1 MYQVSLLSSD
11 VGKSSDL
18 LGGKG
23 DTANKNQANGN
34 AFSDAMEQHYP
45 NKNTTEADAKKSA
58 GGNFESKAAEQ
69 SPLIEK
75 NGTAI
80 KRIRHALKDAHTLP
94 VPLPVEDES
103 SIADSTRE
111 IKSTTLPVSFVID
124 NEAMSAKLK
133 AEKAINDDAH
143 TLPVPLPIDDESLVT
158 HPLAEN
164 AYIITTP
171 ITAEEKTLISA
182 EEPSLDPAINK
193 KANEHTLPVPVAPTH
208 DKNNSIIANEARLN
222 AGNSAVSSDKVA
234 LASASQQDLKSGLN
248 SGQVVGQNLAAGTE
262 KNVENDETVDLL
274 KMLSGAQKL
283 LTKSAQANSVENSI
297 NSNANN
303 NVSNNTNNHVNSGI
317 EKSIDNTEIKP
328 NTQQNVSDTTTKTS
342 AELLQ
347 NKRIEA
353 GASAIDTKIPAS
365 NKLNEQAI
373 NANSTAT
380 TDKLTTPSV
389 TDEMTNLID
398 STKNAKY
405 QLVDNKDIT
414 NEKSVAS
421 NLSDND
427 ISANKNNVSK
437 ALELAQS
444 QENAMHESSEH
455 KKALAAEQAT
465 EKLTNIKGDAV
476 AVEHTKKSTETQ
488 AFGNKVSVAE
498 TNESKLPVAELKKE
512 ANAGDMAQR
521 PQVNQSTATVIPTS
535 PTDKNADGS
544 HKNTV
549 IDEATKLANTSDEEQ
564 ITLKSTDDKK
574 ANQTEKAISAFNP
587 VINHSVNAQA
597 ARTLTSAAELNAHQE
612 QSFENTLNQLNTN
625 TVQTQKSITAINT
638 ETIAIYRKDFA
649 NAVKDKVMVMINQK
663 IQQVE
668 IQLDPPE
675 MGNIHVKVNLQNE
688 QAAVQFVVQNQQAKD
703 ALEQNMNKLREML
716 AQSGVD
722 VGDANIEQRQASE
735 QNEQGFN
742 QTTNNGTSVESA
754 EDNFGEN
761 DSAVLDVVK
770 ASSTGVDYYA

>member
-23 DTANKNQANGN
+23 DAANKNQANGN

-45 NKNTTEADAKKSA
+45 NKSTTEADAKKST

-69 SPLIEK
+69 SPLIET

-80 KRIRHALKDAHTLP
+80 KRIRHDLKDAHTLP

-103 SIADSTRE
+103 SIADSTSV
-111 IKSTTLPVSFVID
+111 IKSATLPVSFVID

-164 AYIITTP
+164 AYIITAP

-222 AGNSAVSSDKVA
+222 AGSSAVSSDKVA

-248 SGQVVGQNLAAGTE
+248 GGKVVGQNLAAGTE

-283 LTKSAQANSVENSI
+283 LTKSAQANSVESSI
-297 NSNANN
+297 NNS
-303 NVSNNTNNHVNSGI
+303 VNSGI

-328 NTQQNVSDTTTKTS
+328 NTQQNVSGTTTKIS

-347 NKRIEA
+347 NKRIET
-353 GASAIDTKIPAS
+353 GTSAIDTKMPAS

-389 TDEMTNLID
+389 TDEMTNLIE
-398 STKNAKY
+398 STKNDKNK
-405 QLVDNKDIT
+405 LVDNKDIT

-427 ISANKNNVSK
+427 ISANKNNVAK
-437 ALELAQS
+437 TLELAQS
-444 QENAMHESSEH
+444 QENAIHESTEH
-455 KKALAAEQAT
+455 KKALAAEQST

-488 AFGNKVSVAE
+488 TFVNKVSAAE
-498 TNESKLPVAELKKE
+498 TNESKLQVAELKKE
-512 ANAGDMAQR
+512 ANAGDTAQR

-549 IDEATKLANTSDEEQ
+549 MDEATKLANTSDEEQ
-564 ITLKSTDDKK
+564 TTLKSTDDKK

-735 QNEQGFN
+735 QNEQGFS
-742 QTTNNGTSVESA
+742 QTGNNGTNVESA

>member
-23 DTANKNQANGN
+23 DIANKNQANGN

-45 NKNTTEADAKKSA
+45 NKNTTEADAKKST

-80 KRIRHALKDAHTLP
+80 KRIRHDPKDAHTLP

-111 IKSTTLPVSFVID
+111 MKSTTLPVSFVID

-222 AGNSAVSSDKVA
+222 AGSSAMSSDKVA

-248 SGQVVGQNLAAGTE
+248 GGQVVGQNLAAGTE

-283 LTKSAQANSVENSI
+283 LTKSAQANSVESSI

-303 NVSNNTNNHVNSGI
+303 NVSNNVSNNVNSGI

-328 NTQQNVSDTTTKTS
+328 NIQQNVSDTTTKTS

-353 GASAIDTKIPAS
+353 GASANDTKILAS

-373 NANSTAT
+373 NANS
-380 TDKLTTPSV
+380 TPSV

-398 STKNAKY
+398 STKNAKNK
-405 QLVDNKDIT
+405 LVDNKDII

-427 ISANKNNVSK
+427 ISANKNNVTK

-444 QENAMHESSEH
+444 QENAMHESTEH

-512 ANAGDMAQR
+512 ANAGDMVQR

-564 ITLKSTDDKK
+564 TTLKSTDDKK

-716 AQSGVD
+716 SQSGVD

-742 QTTNNGTSVESA
+742 QTTNNGTSAESA

>member
-23 DTANKNQANGN
+23 DAANKNQANGN

-45 NKNTTEADAKKSA
+45 NKSTTEADAKKST

-69 SPLIEK
+69 SPLIET

-80 KRIRHALKDAHTLP
+80 KRIRHDLKDAHTLP

-103 SIADSTRE
+103 SIADSTSV
-111 IKSTTLPVSFVID
+111 IKSATLPVSFVID

-164 AYIITTP
+164 AYIITAP

-222 AGNSAVSSDKVA
+222 AGSSAVSSDKVA

-248 SGQVVGQNLAAGTE
+248 GGKVVGQNLAAGTE

-283 LTKSAQANSVENSI
+283 LTKSAQANSVESSI
-297 NSNANN
+297 NNS
-303 NVSNNTNNHVNSGI
+303 VNSGI

-328 NTQQNVSDTTTKTS
+328 NTQQNVSGTTTKIS

-347 NKRIEA
+347 NKRIET
-353 GASAIDTKIPAS
+353 GTSAIDTKMPAS

-389 TDEMTNLID
+389 TDEMTNLIE
-398 STKNAKY
+398 STKNDKNK
-405 QLVDNKDIT
+405 LVDNKDIT

-427 ISANKNNVSK
+427 ISANKNNVTK

-444 QENAMHESSEH
+444 QENAIHESTEH
-455 KKALAAEQAT
+455 KKALAAEQST

-488 AFGNKVSVAE
+488 TFVNKVSAAE
-498 TNESKLPVAELKKE
+498 TNESKLQVAELKKE
-512 ANAGDMAQR
+512 ANAGDTAQR

-549 IDEATKLANTSDEEQ
+549 MDEATKLANTSDEEQ
-564 ITLKSTDDKK
+564 TTLKSTDDKK

-735 QNEQGFN
+735 QNEQGFS
-742 QTTNNGTSVESA
+742 QTGNNGTNVESA

>member
-23 DTANKNQANGN
+23 DAANKNQANGN

-45 NKNTTEADAKKSA
+45 NKSTTEADAKKST

-80 KRIRHALKDAHTLP
+80 KRIRHELKDAHTLP

-103 SIADSTRE
+103 SIAGSTSV
-111 IKSTTLPVSFVID
+111 IKSATLPVSFVID

-164 AYIITTP
+164 AYIITAP

-222 AGNSAVSSDKVA
+222 AGSSAVSSDKVA

-248 SGQVVGQNLAAGTE
+248 GGQVVGQNLAAGTE

-283 LTKSAQANSVENSI
+283 LTKSAQANSVESSI
-297 NSNANN
+297 NNS
-303 NVSNNTNNHVNSGI
+303 VNSGI

-328 NTQQNVSDTTTKTS
+328 NTQQNVSGTTTKIS

-347 NKRIEA
+347 NKRIET
-353 GASAIDTKIPAS
+353 GTSAIDTKMPAS

-389 TDEMTNLID
+389 IDEMTNLIE
-398 STKNAKY
+398 STKNDKNK
-405 QLVDNKDIT
+405 LVDNKDIT

-427 ISANKNNVSK
+427 ISANKNNVTK
-437 ALELAQS
+437 TLELAQS
-444 QENAMHESSEH
+444 QENAIHESTEH
-455 KKALAAEQAT
+455 KKALAAEQST

-488 AFGNKVSVAE
+488 TFVNKVSAAE
-498 TNESKLPVAELKKE
+498 TNESKLQVAELKKE
-512 ANAGDMAQR
+512 ANAGDTAQR

-549 IDEATKLANTSDEEQ
+549 MDEATKLANTSDEEQ
-564 ITLKSTDDKK
+564 TTLKSTDDKK

-735 QNEQGFN
+735 QSEQGFS
-742 QTTNNGTSVESA
+742 QTGNNGTNVESA

>member
-23 DTANKNQANGN
+23 DAANKNQANGN

-45 NKNTTEADAKKSA
+45 NKNTTEADAKKST

-80 KRIRHALKDAHTLP
+80 KRIRHDPKDAHTLP

-133 AEKAINDDAH
+133 AEKSINDDAH

-164 AYIITTP
+164 AYIITAP

-222 AGNSAVSSDKVA
+222 AGSSAVSSDKVA

-248 SGQVVGQNLAAGTE
+248 GGKVVGQNLAAGTE

-283 LTKSAQANSVENSI
+283 LTKSAQANSVESSI
-297 NSNANN
+297 NNS
-303 NVSNNTNNHVNSGI
+303 VNSGI

-328 NTQQNVSDTTTKTS
+328 NTQQNVSGTTTKIS

-347 NKRIEA
+347 NKRIET
-353 GASAIDTKIPAS
+353 GTSAIDTKMPAS

-389 TDEMTNLID
+389 TDEMTNLIE
-398 STKNAKY
+398 STKNDKNK
-405 QLVDNKDIT
+405 LVDNKDIT

-427 ISANKNNVSK
+427 ISANKNNATK

-444 QENAMHESSEH
+444 QENAIHESTEH

-564 ITLKSTDDKK
+564 TTLKSTDDKK

-735 QNEQGFN
+735 QNEQGFS
-742 QTTNNGTSVESA
+742 QTGNNGTNVESA

>member
-23 DTANKNQANGN
+23 DIANKNQANGN

-45 NKNTTEADAKKSA
+45 NKNTTEADAKKST

-80 KRIRHALKDAHTLP
+80 KRIRHDPKDAHTLP

-111 IKSTTLPVSFVID
+111 MKSTTLPVSFVID

-133 AEKAINDDAH
+133 AEKSINDDAH

-222 AGNSAVSSDKVA
+222 AGSSAMSSDKVA

-248 SGQVVGQNLAAGTE
+248 GGQVVGQNLAAGTE

-283 LTKSAQANSVENSI
+283 LTKSAQANSVESSI

-303 NVSNNTNNHVNSGI
+303 NVSNNVSNNVNSGI

-328 NTQQNVSDTTTKTS
+328 NIQQNVSDTTTKTS

-353 GASAIDTKIPAS
+353 GASANDTKILAS

-373 NANSTAT
+373 NANS
-380 TDKLTTPSV
+380 TPSV

-398 STKNAKY
+398 STKNAKNK
-405 QLVDNKDIT
+405 LVDNKDIT

-427 ISANKNNVSK
+427 ISANKNNVTK

-444 QENAMHESSEH
+444 QENAMHESTEH

-512 ANAGDMAQR
+512 ANAGDMVQR

-564 ITLKSTDDKK
+564 TTLKSTDDKK

-587 VINHSVNAQA
+587 VINHSINAQA

-716 AQSGVD
+716 SQSGVD

>member
-23 DTANKNQANGN
+23 DAANKNQANGN

-45 NKNTTEADAKKSA
+45 NKSTTEADAKKST

-80 KRIRHALKDAHTLP
+80 KRIRHDPKDAHTLP

-133 AEKAINDDAH
+133 AEKSINDDAH

-164 AYIITTP
+164 AYIITAP

-222 AGNSAVSSDKVA
+222 AGSSAVSSDKVA

-248 SGQVVGQNLAAGTE
+248 GGKVVGQNLAAGTE

-283 LTKSAQANSVENSI
+283 LTKSAQANSVESSI
-297 NSNANN
+297 NNS
-303 NVSNNTNNHVNSGI
+303 VNSGI

-328 NTQQNVSDTTTKTS
+328 NTQQNVSGTTTKIS

-347 NKRIEA
+347 NKRIET
-353 GASAIDTKIPAS
+353 GTSAIDTKMPAS

-389 TDEMTNLID
+389 TDEMTNLIE
-398 STKNAKY
+398 STKNDKNK
-405 QLVDNKDIT
+405 LVDNKDIT

-427 ISANKNNVSK
+427 ISANKNNATK

-444 QENAMHESSEH
+444 QENAIHESTEH
-455 KKALAAEQAT
+455 KKALAAEQST

-488 AFGNKVSVAE
+488 TFVNKVSAAE
-498 TNESKLPVAELKKE
+498 TNESKLQVAELKKE
-512 ANAGDMAQR
+512 ANAGDTAQR

-549 IDEATKLANTSDEEQ
+549 MDEATKLANTSDEEQ
-564 ITLKSTDDKK
+564 TTLKSTDDKK

-735 QNEQGFN
+735 QNEQGFS
-742 QTTNNGTSVESA
+742 QTGNNGTNVESA

>member
-1 MYQVSLLSSD
+1 MSLLSSD

-23 DTANKNQANGN
+23 DAANKNQANGN

-45 NKNTTEADAKKSA
+45 NKNTTEADAKKST

-80 KRIRHALKDAHTLP
+80 KRIRHDPKDAHTLP

-103 SIADSTRE
+103 SIADSTSV
-111 IKSTTLPVSFVID
+111 IKSATLPVSFVID

-164 AYIITTP
+164 AYIITAP

-222 AGNSAVSSDKVA
+222 AGSSAVSSDKVA

-248 SGQVVGQNLAAGTE
+248 GGKVVGQNLAAGTE

-283 LTKSAQANSVENSI
+283 LTKSAQANSVESSI

-303 NVSNNTNNHVNSGI
+303 NVSNNVNSGI

-328 NTQQNVSDTTTKTS
+328 NTQKNVSDTTTKTT

-373 NANSTAT
+373 NANST
-380 TDKLTTPSV
+380 PSV

-398 STKNAKY
+398 STKNAKNK
-405 QLVDNKDIT
+405 LVDNKDIT

-427 ISANKNNVSK
+427 ISANKNNATK

-444 QENAMHESSEH
+444 QENAIHESTEH

-465 EKLTNIKGDAV
+465 EKLTNIKGDAA

-488 AFGNKVSVAE
+488 TLGNKVSVAE
-498 TNESKLPVAELKKE
+498 TNESKLPVVELKKE

-564 ITLKSTDDKK
+564 TTLKSTDDKK

-716 AQSGVD
+716 SQSGVD

-742 QTTNNGTSVESA
+742 QTTNNGTSAESA

>member
-23 DTANKNQANGN
+23 DSANKNQANGN
-34 AFSDAMEQHYP
+34 TFSDAMEQHYP
-45 NKNTTEADAKKSA
+45 NKNTTEADAKKST
-58 GGNFESKAAEQ
+58 GGNLEPTAAEQ
-69 SPLIEK
+69 PPLIEK

-80 KRIRHALKDAHTLP
+80 KRIRHDLKDAHTLP

-103 SIADSTRE
+103 SIVGSTSVV
-111 IKSTTLPVSFVID
+111 KSTTLPVSFVID

-158 HPLAEN
+158 HSLAEN
-164 AYIITTP
+164 AYITP
-171 ITAEEKTLISA
+171 VTAEEKTLISA
-182 EEPSLDPAINK
+182 EESTVDPVINK

-208 DKNNSIIANEARLN
+208 DKNNSLIANEARLN
-222 AGNSAVSSDKVA
+222 GASSAVSSDKVA
-234 LASASQQDLKSGLN
+234 LASSSQQEVKASLN
-248 SGQVVGQNLAAGTE
+248 GGQAVAQSAGQNVSVGTE
-262 KNVENDETVDLL
+262 KSAEHDETVDLL

-283 LTKSAQANSVENSI
+283 LTKSAQATSVENS
-297 NSNANN
+297 
-303 NVSNNTNNHVNSGI
+303 VNSGI

-328 NTQQNVSDTTTKTS
+328 NTQQNVSGTTTKTS
-342 AELLQ
+342 AESLQ
-347 NKRIEA
+347 DKRIEA
-353 GASAIDTKIPAS
+353 GKNTTFTSAIDTKMAA
-365 NKLNEQAI
+365 NHKLNDQAS
-373 NANSTAT
+373 NANSTAST
-380 TDKLTTPSV
+380 EKMTTPSEI
-389 TDEMTNLID
+389 DEMANLID
-398 STKNAKY
+398 PTKNVKNK
-405 QLVDNKDIT
+405 LVANNDIT
-414 NEKSVAS
+414 NEKSVVK
-421 NLSDND
+421 NLSNND
-427 ISANKNNVSK
+427 INANNDNATK

-444 QENAMHESSEH
+444 QENAMHEFSEH
-455 KKALAAEQAT
+455 KKALAADQST
-465 EKLTNIKGDAV
+465 EKLTNIKGDTTAD
-476 AVEHTKKSTETQ
+476 EDTKKSPETQ
-488 AFGNKVSVAE
+488 TVVNKVSAAE
-498 TNESKLPVAELKKE
+498 ANESKLQVAELKKE
-512 ANAGDMAQR
+512 ANAGDSAQR

-535 PTDKNADGS
+535 SIDKNADGS
-544 HKNTV
+544 PKNTV
-549 IDEATKLANTSDEEQ
+549 IDEVTKLANTSDEAQ
-564 ITLKSTDDKK
+564 ATLKSTDDKK

-587 VINHSVNAQA
+587 VINHSINAQA
-597 ARTLTSAAELNAHQE
+597 AKSITSAAELNAHQE

-703 ALEQNMNKLREML
+703 ALEQNMNKLRDML
-716 AQSGVD
+716 AQNGVD
-722 VGDANIEQRQASE
+722 VGDANIEQRQGSE
-735 QNEQGFN
+735 QNEQGFK
-742 QTTNNGTSVESA
+742 QTANNDTNGESA
-754 EDNFGEN
+754 EDNFSGN
-761 DSAVLDVVK
+761 DTTVLDVVK

>member
-23 DTANKNQANGN
+23 DAANKNQANGN

-45 NKNTTEADAKKSA
+45 NKNTTEADAKKST

-80 KRIRHALKDAHTLP
+80 KRIRHDPKDAHTLP

-103 SIADSTRE
+103 SIADSTSV
-111 IKSTTLPVSFVID
+111 IKSATLPVSFVID

-133 AEKAINDDAH
+133 AEKSINDDAH

-164 AYIITTP
+164 AYIITAP

-222 AGNSAVSSDKVA
+222 AGSSAVSSDKVA

-248 SGQVVGQNLAAGTE
+248 GGQVVGQNLAAGTE

-283 LTKSAQANSVENSI
+283 LTKSAQANSVESSI

-303 NVSNNTNNHVNSGI
+303 NVSNNVSNNVNSGI

-328 NTQQNVSDTTTKTS
+328 NIQQNVSDTTTKTS

-353 GASAIDTKIPAS
+353 GASANDTKILAS

-373 NANSTAT
+373 NANS
-380 TDKLTTPSV
+380 TPSV

-398 STKNAKY
+398 STKNAKNK
-405 QLVDNKDIT
+405 LVDNKDIT

-427 ISANKNNVSK
+427 ISANKNNVTK
-437 ALELAQS
+437 TLELAQS
-444 QENAMHESSEH
+444 QENAIHESTEH
-455 KKALAAEQAT
+455 KKALAAEQST

-488 AFGNKVSVAE
+488 TFVNKVSAAE
-498 TNESKLPVAELKKE
+498 TNESKLQVAELKKE
-512 ANAGDMAQR
+512 ANAGDTAQR

-549 IDEATKLANTSDEEQ
+549 MDEATKLANTSDEEQ
-564 ITLKSTDDKK
+564 TTLKSTDDKK

-716 AQSGVD
+716 SQSGVD

-742 QTTNNGTSVESA
+742 QTTNNGTSAESA

>member
-23 DTANKNQANGN
+23 NTANKNQANGN

-45 NKNTTEADAKKSA
+45 NKSTTEADAKKST

-69 SPLIEK
+69 SPLIET

-80 KRIRHALKDAHTLP
+80 KRIRHDLKDAHTLP

-103 SIADSTRE
+103 SIADSTSV
-111 IKSTTLPVSFVID
+111 IKSATLPVSFVID

-164 AYIITTP
+164 AYIITAP

-222 AGNSAVSSDKVA
+222 AGSSAVSSDKVA

-248 SGQVVGQNLAAGTE
+248 GGQVVGQNLAAGTE

-283 LTKSAQANSVENSI
+283 LTKSAQANSVESSI
-297 NSNANN
+297 NNS
-303 NVSNNTNNHVNSGI
+303 VNSGI

-328 NTQQNVSDTTTKTS
+328 NTQQNVSGTTTKIS

-347 NKRIEA
+347 NKRIET
-353 GASAIDTKIPAS
+353 GTSAIDTKMPAS

-389 TDEMTNLID
+389 TDEMTNLIE
-398 STKNAKY
+398 STKNDKNK
-405 QLVDNKDIT
+405 LVDNKDIT

-427 ISANKNNVSK
+427 ISANKNNVAK
-437 ALELAQS
+437 TLELAQS
-444 QENAMHESSEH
+444 QENAIHESTEH
-455 KKALAAEQAT
+455 KKALAAEQST

-488 AFGNKVSVAE
+488 TFVNKVSAAE
-498 TNESKLPVAELKKE
+498 TNESKLQVAELKKE
-512 ANAGDMAQR
+512 ANAGDTAQR

-549 IDEATKLANTSDEEQ
+549 MDEATKLANTSDEEQ
-564 ITLKSTDDKK
+564 TTLKSTDDKK

-722 VGDANIEQRQASE
+722 VGDANIEQGQASE

>member
-23 DTANKNQANGN
+23 DAANKNQANGN

-45 NKNTTEADAKKSA
+45 NKSTTEADAKKST

-69 SPLIEK
+69 SPLIET

-80 KRIRHALKDAHTLP
+80 KRIRHDLKDAHTLP

-103 SIADSTRE
+103 SIADSTSV
-111 IKSTTLPVSFVID
+111 IKSATLPVSFVID

-164 AYIITTP
+164 AYIITAP

-222 AGNSAVSSDKVA
+222 AGSSAVSSDKVA

-248 SGQVVGQNLAAGTE
+248 GGQVVGQNLAAGTE

-283 LTKSAQANSVENSI
+283 LTKSAQANSVESSI
-297 NSNANN
+297 NNS
-303 NVSNNTNNHVNSGI
+303 VNSGI

-328 NTQQNVSDTTTKTS
+328 NTQQNVSGTTTKIS

-347 NKRIEA
+347 NKRIET
-353 GASAIDTKIPAS
+353 GTSAIDTKMPAS

-389 TDEMTNLID
+389 TDEMTNLIE
-398 STKNAKY
+398 STKNDKNK
-405 QLVDNKDIT
+405 LVDNKDIT

-427 ISANKNNVSK
+427 ISANKNNVAK
-437 ALELAQS
+437 TLELAQS
-444 QENAMHESSEH
+444 QENAIHESTEH
-455 KKALAAEQAT
+455 KKALAAEQST

-488 AFGNKVSVAE
+488 TFVNKVSAAE
-498 TNESKLPVAELKKE
+498 TNESKLQVAELKKE
-512 ANAGDMAQR
+512 ANAGDTAQR

-549 IDEATKLANTSDEEQ
+549 MDEATKLANTSDEEQ
-564 ITLKSTDDKK
+564 TTLKSTDDKK

-716 AQSGVD
+716 SQSGVD

-742 QTTNNGTSVESA
+742 QTTNNGTSAESA

>member
-23 DTANKNQANGN
+23 DAANKNQANGN

-45 NKNTTEADAKKSA
+45 NKSTTEADAKKST

-69 SPLIEK
+69 SPLIET

-80 KRIRHALKDAHTLP
+80 KRIRHDLKDAHTLP

-103 SIADSTRE
+103 SIADSTSV
-111 IKSTTLPVSFVID
+111 IKSATLPVSFVID

-164 AYIITTP
+164 AYIITAP

-222 AGNSAVSSDKVA
+222 AGSSAVSSDKVA

-248 SGQVVGQNLAAGTE
+248 GGQVVGQNLAAGTE

-283 LTKSAQANSVENSI
+283 LTKSAQANSVESSI
-297 NSNANN
+297 NNS
-303 NVSNNTNNHVNSGI
+303 VNSGI

-328 NTQQNVSDTTTKTS
+328 NTQQNVSGTTTKIS

-347 NKRIEA
+347 NKRIET
-353 GASAIDTKIPAS
+353 GTSAIDTKMPAS

-389 TDEMTNLID
+389 TDEMTNLIE
-398 STKNAKY
+398 STKNDKNK
-405 QLVDNKDIT
+405 LVDNKDIT

-427 ISANKNNVSK
+427 ISANKNNVAK
-437 ALELAQS
+437 TLELAQS
-444 QENAMHESSEH
+444 QENAIHESTEH
-455 KKALAAEQAT
+455 KKALAAEQST

-488 AFGNKVSVAE
+488 TFVNKVSAAE
-498 TNESKLPVAELKKE
+498 TNESKLQVAELKKE
-512 ANAGDMAQR
+512 ANAGDTAQR

-549 IDEATKLANTSDEEQ
+549 MDEATKLANTSDEEQ
-564 ITLKSTDDKK
+564 TTLKSTDDKK

-735 QNEQGFN
+735 QNEQGFS
-742 QTTNNGTSVESA
+742 QTGNNGTNVESA

>member
-23 DTANKNQANGN
+23 DAANKNQANGN

-45 NKNTTEADAKKSA
+45 NKSTTEADAKKST

-69 SPLIEK
+69 SPLIET

-80 KRIRHALKDAHTLP
+80 KRIRHDLKDAHTLP

-103 SIADSTRE
+103 SIADSTSV
-111 IKSTTLPVSFVID
+111 IKSATLPVSFVID

-164 AYIITTP
+164 AYIITAP

-222 AGNSAVSSDKVA
+222 AGSSAVSSDKVA

-248 SGQVVGQNLAAGTE
+248 GGKVVGQNLAAGTE

-283 LTKSAQANSVENSI
+283 LTKSAQANSVESSI
-297 NSNANN
+297 NNS
-303 NVSNNTNNHVNSGI
+303 VNSGI

-328 NTQQNVSDTTTKTS
+328 NTQQNVSGTTTKIS

-347 NKRIEA
+347 NKRIET
-353 GASAIDTKIPAS
+353 GTSAIDTKMPAS

-389 TDEMTNLID
+389 TDEMTNLIE
-398 STKNAKY
+398 STKNDKNK
-405 QLVDNKDIT
+405 LVDNKDIT

-427 ISANKNNVSK
+427 ISANKNNVAK
-437 ALELAQS
+437 TLELAQS
-444 QENAMHESSEH
+444 QENAIHESTEH
-455 KKALAAEQAT
+455 KKALAAEQST

-488 AFGNKVSVAE
+488 TFVNKVSAAE
-498 TNESKLPVAELKKE
+498 TNESKLQVAELKKE
-512 ANAGDMAQR
+512 ANAGDTAQR

-549 IDEATKLANTSDEEQ
+549 MDEATKLANTSDEEQ
-564 ITLKSTDDKK
+564 TTLKSTDDKK

-742 QTTNNGTSVESA
+742 QTTNNGTSAESA

>member
-1 MYQVSLLSSD
+1 MSLLSSD

-23 DTANKNQANGN
+23 NTANKNQANGN

-45 NKNTTEADAKKSA
+45 NKNTTEADAKKST

-80 KRIRHALKDAHTLP
+80 KRIRHDPKDAHTLP

-133 AEKAINDDAH
+133 AEKSINDDAH

-164 AYIITTP
+164 AYIITAP

-222 AGNSAVSSDKVA
+222 AGSSAVSSDKVA

-248 SGQVVGQNLAAGTE
+248 GGQVVGQNLAAGTE

-283 LTKSAQANSVENSI
+283 LTKSAQANSVESSI

-303 NVSNNTNNHVNSGI
+303 NVSNNVNSGI

-328 NTQQNVSDTTTKTS
+328 NTQKNVSDTTTKTT

-373 NANSTAT
+373 NANST
-380 TDKLTTPSV
+380 PSV

-398 STKNAKY
+398 STKNAKNK
-405 QLVDNKDIT
+405 LVDNKDIT

-427 ISANKNNVSK
+427 ISANKNNATK

-444 QENAMHESSEH
+444 QENAIHESTEH

-465 EKLTNIKGDAV
+465 EKLTNIKGDAA

-488 AFGNKVSVAE
+488 TLGNKVSVAE
-498 TNESKLPVAELKKE
+498 TNESKLPVVELKKE

-564 ITLKSTDDKK
+564 TTLKSTDDKK

-716 AQSGVD
+716 SQSGVD

-742 QTTNNGTSVESA
+742 QTTNNGTSAESA

>member
-23 DTANKNQANGN
+23 DAANKNQANGN

-45 NKNTTEADAKKSA
+45 NKSTTEADAKKST

-69 SPLIEK
+69 SPLIET

-80 KRIRHALKDAHTLP
+80 KRIRHDLKDAHTLP

-103 SIADSTRE
+103 SIADSTSV
-111 IKSTTLPVSFVID
+111 IKSATLPVSFVID

-133 AEKAINDDAH
+133 AEKSINDDAH

-164 AYIITTP
+164 AYIITAP

-222 AGNSAVSSDKVA
+222 AGSSAVSSDKVA

-248 SGQVVGQNLAAGTE
+248 GGKVVGQNLAAGTE

-283 LTKSAQANSVENSI
+283 LTKSAQANSVESSI
-297 NSNANN
+297 NNS
-303 NVSNNTNNHVNSGI
+303 VNSGI

-328 NTQQNVSDTTTKTS
+328 NTQQNVSGTTTKIS

-347 NKRIEA
+347 NKRIET
-353 GASAIDTKIPAS
+353 GTSAIDTKMPAS

-389 TDEMTNLID
+389 TDEMTNLIE
-398 STKNAKY
+398 STKNDKNK
-405 QLVDNKDIT
+405 LVDNKDIT

-427 ISANKNNVSK
+427 ISANKNNVAK

-444 QENAMHESSEH
+444 QENAIHESTEH
-455 KKALAAEQAT
+455 KKALAAEQST

-488 AFGNKVSVAE
+488 TFVNKVSAAE
-498 TNESKLPVAELKKE
+498 TNESKLQVAELKKE
-512 ANAGDMAQR
+512 ANAGDTAQR

-564 ITLKSTDDKK
+564 TTLKSTDDKK

-735 QNEQGFN
+735 QNEQGFS
-742 QTTNNGTSVESA
+742 QTGNNGTNVESA

>member
-23 DTANKNQANGN
+23 NTANKNQANGN

-45 NKNTTEADAKKSA
+45 NKSTTEADAKKST

-69 SPLIEK
+69 SPLIET

-80 KRIRHALKDAHTLP
+80 KRIRHDLKDAHTLP

-103 SIADSTRE
+103 SIADSTSV
-111 IKSTTLPVSFVID
+111 IKSATLPVSFVID

-164 AYIITTP
+164 AYIITAP

-222 AGNSAVSSDKVA
+222 AGSSAVSSDKVA

-248 SGQVVGQNLAAGTE
+248 GGKVVGQNLAAGTE

-283 LTKSAQANSVENSI
+283 LTKSAQANSVESSI
-297 NSNANN
+297 NNS
-303 NVSNNTNNHVNSGI
+303 VNSGI

-328 NTQQNVSDTTTKTS
+328 NTQQNVSGTTTKIS

-347 NKRIEA
+347 NKRIET
-353 GASAIDTKIPAS
+353 GTSAIDTKMPAS

-389 TDEMTNLID
+389 TDEMTNLIE
-398 STKNAKY
+398 STKNDKNK
-405 QLVDNKDIT
+405 LVDNKDIT

-427 ISANKNNVSK
+427 ISANKNNVAK
-437 ALELAQS
+437 TLELAQS
-444 QENAMHESSEH
+444 QENAIHESTEH
-455 KKALAAEQAT
+455 KKALAAEQST

-488 AFGNKVSVAE
+488 TFVNKVSAAE
-498 TNESKLPVAELKKE
+498 TNESKLQVAELKKE
-512 ANAGDMAQR
+512 ANAGDTAQR

-549 IDEATKLANTSDEEQ
+549 MDEATKLANTSDEEQ
-564 ITLKSTDDKK
+564 TTLKSTDDKK

-742 QTTNNGTSVESA
+742 QTTNNGTSAESA

>member
-23 DTANKNQANGN
+23 NTANKNQANGN

-45 NKNTTEADAKKSA
+45 NKNTTEADAKKST

-80 KRIRHALKDAHTLP
+80 KRIRHDPKDAHTLP

-164 AYIITTP
+164 AYIITAP

-222 AGNSAVSSDKVA
+222 AGSSAVSSDKVA

-248 SGQVVGQNLAAGTE
+248 GGKVVGQNLAAGTE

-283 LTKSAQANSVENSI
+283 LTKSAQANSVESSI
-297 NSNANN
+297 NNS
-303 NVSNNTNNHVNSGI
+303 VNSGI

-328 NTQQNVSDTTTKTS
+328 NTQQNVSGTTTKIS

-347 NKRIEA
+347 NKRIET
-353 GASAIDTKIPAS
+353 GTSAIDTKMPAS

-389 TDEMTNLID
+389 TDEMTNLIE
-398 STKNAKY
+398 STKNDKNK
-405 QLVDNKDIT
+405 LVDNKDIT

-427 ISANKNNVSK
+427 ISANKNNVAK
-437 ALELAQS
+437 TLELAQS
-444 QENAMHESSEH
+444 QENAIHESTEH
-455 KKALAAEQAT
+455 KKALAAEQST

-488 AFGNKVSVAE
+488 TFVNKVSAAE
-498 TNESKLPVAELKKE
+498 TNESKLQVAELKKE
-512 ANAGDMAQR
+512 ANAGDTAQR

-564 ITLKSTDDKK
+564 TTLKSTDDKK

-735 QNEQGFN
+735 QNEQGFS
-742 QTTNNGTSVESA
+742 QTGNNGTNVESA

>member
-23 DTANKNQANGN
+23 DAANKNQANGN

-45 NKNTTEADAKKSA
+45 NKSTTEADAKKST

-80 KRIRHALKDAHTLP
+80 KRIRHDPKDAHTLP

-103 SIADSTRE
+103 SIADSTSV
-111 IKSTTLPVSFVID
+111 IKSATLPVSFVID

-164 AYIITTP
+164 AYIITAP

-222 AGNSAVSSDKVA
+222 AGSSAVSSDKVA

-248 SGQVVGQNLAAGTE
+248 GGKVVGQNLAAGTE

-283 LTKSAQANSVENSI
+283 LTKSAQANSVESSI
-297 NSNANN
+297 NNSVNN
-303 NVSNNTNNHVNSGI
+303 SVNSGI

-328 NTQQNVSDTTTKTS
+328 NTQQNVSGTTTKIS

-347 NKRIEA
+347 NKRIET
-353 GASAIDTKIPAS
+353 GTSAIDTKMPAS

-389 TDEMTNLID
+389 TDEMTNLIE
-398 STKNAKY
+398 STKNDKNK
-405 QLVDNKDIT
+405 LVDNKDIT

-427 ISANKNNVSK
+427 ISANKNNVAK
-437 ALELAQS
+437 TLELAQS
-444 QENAMHESSEH
+444 QENAIHESTEH
-455 KKALAAEQAT
+455 KKALAAEQST

-488 AFGNKVSVAE
+488 TFVNKVSAAE
-498 TNESKLPVAELKKE
+498 TNESKLQVAELKKE
-512 ANAGDMAQR
+512 ANAGDTAQR

-549 IDEATKLANTSDEEQ
+549 MDEATKLANTSDEEQ
-564 ITLKSTDDKK
+564 TTLKSTDDKK

-735 QNEQGFN
+735 QNEQGFS
-742 QTTNNGTSVESA
+742 QTGNNGTNVESA

>member
-23 DTANKNQANGN
+23 DAANKNQANGN

-45 NKNTTEADAKKSA
+45 NKNTTEADAKKST

-69 SPLIEK
+69 SPLIET

-80 KRIRHALKDAHTLP
+80 KRIRHDLKDAHTLP

-103 SIADSTRE
+103 SIADSTSV
-111 IKSTTLPVSFVID
+111 IKSATLPVSFVID

-164 AYIITTP
+164 AYIITAP

-222 AGNSAVSSDKVA
+222 AGSSAVSSDKVA

-248 SGQVVGQNLAAGTE
+248 GGQVVGQNLAAGTE

-283 LTKSAQANSVENSI
+283 LTKSAQANSVESSI
-297 NSNANN
+297 NNS
-303 NVSNNTNNHVNSGI
+303 VNSGI

-328 NTQQNVSDTTTKTS
+328 NTQQNVSGTTTKIS

-347 NKRIEA
+347 NKRIET
-353 GASAIDTKIPAS
+353 GTSAIDTKMPAS

-389 TDEMTNLID
+389 TDEMTNLIE
-398 STKNAKY
+398 STKNDKNK
-405 QLVDNKDIT
+405 LVDNKDIT

-427 ISANKNNVSK
+427 ISANKNNVAK
-437 ALELAQS
+437 TLELAQS
-444 QENAMHESSEH
+444 QENAIHESTEH
-455 KKALAAEQAT
+455 KKALAAEQST

-488 AFGNKVSVAE
+488 TFVNKVSAAE
-498 TNESKLPVAELKKE
+498 TNESKLQVAELKKE
-512 ANAGDMAQR
+512 ANAGDTAQR

-549 IDEATKLANTSDEEQ
+549 MDEATKLANTSDEEQ
-564 ITLKSTDDKK
+564 TTLKSTDDKK

-735 QNEQGFN
+735 QNEQGFS
-742 QTTNNGTSVESA
+742 QTGNNGTNVESA

>member
-23 DTANKNQANGN
+23 DAANKNQANGN

-45 NKNTTEADAKKSA
+45 NKSTTEADAKKST

-69 SPLIEK
+69 SPLIET

-80 KRIRHALKDAHTLP
+80 KRIRHDLKDAHTLP

-103 SIADSTRE
+103 SIADSTSV
-111 IKSTTLPVSFVID
+111 IKSATLPVSFVID

-164 AYIITTP
+164 AYIITAP

-222 AGNSAVSSDKVA
+222 AGSSAVSSDKVA

-248 SGQVVGQNLAAGTE
+248 GGKVVGQNLAAGTE

-283 LTKSAQANSVENSI
+283 LTKSAQANSVESSI
-297 NSNANN
+297 NNS
-303 NVSNNTNNHVNSGI
+303 VNSGI

-328 NTQQNVSDTTTKTS
+328 NTQQNVSGTTTKIS

-347 NKRIEA
+347 NKRIET
-353 GASAIDTKIPAS
+353 GTSAIDTKMPAS

-389 TDEMTNLID
+389 TDEMTNLIE
-398 STKNAKY
+398 STKNDKNK
-405 QLVDNKDIT
+405 LVDNKDIT

-427 ISANKNNVSK
+427 ISANKNNVTK
-437 ALELAQS
+437 TLELAQS
-444 QENAMHESSEH
+444 QENAIHESTEH
-455 KKALAAEQAT
+455 KKALAAEQST

-488 AFGNKVSVAE
+488 TFVNKVSAAE
-498 TNESKLPVAELKKE
+498 TNESKLQVAELKKE
-512 ANAGDMAQR
+512 ANAGDTAQR

-549 IDEATKLANTSDEEQ
+549 MDEATKLANTSDEEQ
-564 ITLKSTDDKK
+564 TTLKSTDDKK

-735 QNEQGFN
+735 QNEQGFS
-742 QTTNNGTSVESA
+742 QTGNNGTNVESA

>member
-23 DTANKNQANGN
+23 DIANKNQANGN

-45 NKNTTEADAKKSA
+45 NKNTTEADAKKST

-80 KRIRHALKDAHTLP
+80 KRIRHDPKDAHTLP

-111 IKSTTLPVSFVID
+111 MKSTTLPVSFVID

-222 AGNSAVSSDKVA
+222 AGSSAMSSDKVA

-248 SGQVVGQNLAAGTE
+248 GGQVVGQNLAAGTE

-283 LTKSAQANSVENSI
+283 LTKSAQANSVESSI

-303 NVSNNTNNHVNSGI
+303 NVSNNVSNNVNSGI

-328 NTQQNVSDTTTKTS
+328 NIQQNVSDTTTKTS

-353 GASAIDTKIPAS
+353 GASANDTKILAS

-373 NANSTAT
+373 NANS
-380 TDKLTTPSV
+380 TPSV

-398 STKNAKY
+398 STKNAKNK
-405 QLVDNKDIT
+405 LVDNKDII

-427 ISANKNNVSK
+427 ISANKNNVAK
-437 ALELAQS
+437 TLELAQS
-444 QENAMHESSEH
+444 QENAMHESTEH

-564 ITLKSTDDKK
+564 TTLKSTDDKK

-716 AQSGVD
+716 SQSGVD

-742 QTTNNGTSVESA
+742 QTTNNGTSAESA

>member
-23 DTANKNQANGN
+23 DIANKNQANGN

-45 NKNTTEADAKKSA
+45 NKNTTEADAKKST

-80 KRIRHALKDAHTLP
+80 KRIRHDPKDAHTLP

-111 IKSTTLPVSFVID
+111 MKSTTLPVSFVID

-133 AEKAINDDAH
+133 AEKSINDDAH

-222 AGNSAVSSDKVA
+222 AGSSAMSSDKVA

-248 SGQVVGQNLAAGTE
+248 GGQVVGQNLAAGTE

-283 LTKSAQANSVENSI
+283 LTKSAQANSVESSI

-303 NVSNNTNNHVNSGI
+303 NVSNNVSNNVNSGI

-328 NTQQNVSDTTTKTS
+328 NIQQNVSDTTTKTS

-353 GASAIDTKIPAS
+353 GASANDTKILAS

-373 NANSTAT
+373 NANS
-380 TDKLTTPSV
+380 TPSV

-398 STKNAKY
+398 STKNAKNK
-405 QLVDNKDIT
+405 LVDNKDIT

-427 ISANKNNVSK
+427 ISANKNNVTK

-444 QENAMHESSEH
+444 QENAMHESTEH

-512 ANAGDMAQR
+512 ANAGDMVQR

-564 ITLKSTDDKK
+564 TTLKSTDDKK

-716 AQSGVD
+716 SQSGVD

-742 QTTNNGTSVESA
+742 QTTNNGTSAESA

>member
-23 DTANKNQANGN
+23 DAANKNQANGN

-45 NKNTTEADAKKSA
+45 NKSTTEADAKKST

-69 SPLIEK
+69 SPLIET

-80 KRIRHALKDAHTLP
+80 KRIRHDLKDAHTLP

-103 SIADSTRE
+103 SIADSTSV
-111 IKSTTLPVSFVID
+111 IKSATLPVSFVID

-164 AYIITTP
+164 AYIITAP

-222 AGNSAVSSDKVA
+222 AGSSAMSSDKVA

-248 SGQVVGQNLAAGTE
+248 GGQVVGQNLAAGTE

-283 LTKSAQANSVENSI
+283 LTKSAQANSVESSI
-297 NSNANN
+297 NNS
-303 NVSNNTNNHVNSGI
+303 VNSGI

-328 NTQQNVSDTTTKTS
+328 NTQQNVSGTTTKIS

-347 NKRIEA
+347 NKRIET
-353 GASAIDTKIPAS
+353 GTSAIDTKMPAS

-389 TDEMTNLID
+389 TDEMTNLIE
-398 STKNAKY
+398 STKNDKNK
-405 QLVDNKDIT
+405 LVDNKDIT

-427 ISANKNNVSK
+427 ISANKNNVAK
-437 ALELAQS
+437 TLELAQS
-444 QENAMHESSEH
+444 QENAIHESTEH
-455 KKALAAEQAT
+455 KKALAAEQST

-488 AFGNKVSVAE
+488 TFVNKVSAAE
-498 TNESKLPVAELKKE
+498 TNESKLQVAELKKE
-512 ANAGDMAQR
+512 ANAGDTAQR

-549 IDEATKLANTSDEEQ
+549 MDEATKLANTSDEEQ
-564 ITLKSTDDKK
+564 TTLKSTDDKK

-735 QNEQGFN
+735 QNEQGFS
-742 QTTNNGTSVESA
+742 QTGNNGTNVESA

>member
-23 DTANKNQANGN
+23 DAANKNQANGN

-45 NKNTTEADAKKSA
+45 NKSTTEADAKKST

-69 SPLIEK
+69 SPLIET

-80 KRIRHALKDAHTLP
+80 KRIRHDLKDAHTLP

-164 AYIITTP
+164 AYIITAP

-222 AGNSAVSSDKVA
+222 AGSSAVSSDKVA

-248 SGQVVGQNLAAGTE
+248 GGKVVGQNLAAGTE

-283 LTKSAQANSVENSI
+283 LTKSAQANSVESSI
-297 NSNANN
+297 NNS
-303 NVSNNTNNHVNSGI
+303 VNSGI

-328 NTQQNVSDTTTKTS
+328 NTQQNVSGTTTKIS

-347 NKRIEA
+347 NKRIET
-353 GASAIDTKIPAS
+353 GTSAIDTKMPAS

-389 TDEMTNLID
+389 TDEMTNLIE
-398 STKNAKY
+398 STKNDKNK
-405 QLVDNKDIT
+405 LVDNKDIT

-427 ISANKNNVSK
+427 ISANKNNVAK
-437 ALELAQS
+437 TLELAQS
-444 QENAMHESSEH
+444 QENAIHESTEH
-455 KKALAAEQAT
+455 KKALAAEQST

-488 AFGNKVSVAE
+488 TFVNKVSAAE
-498 TNESKLPVAELKKE
+498 TNESKLQVAELKKE
-512 ANAGDMAQR
+512 ANAGDTAQR

-549 IDEATKLANTSDEEQ
+549 MDEATKLANTSDEEQ
-564 ITLKSTDDKK
+564 TTLKSTDDKK

-735 QNEQGFN
+735 QNEQGFS
-742 QTTNNGTSVESA
+742 QTGNNGTNVESA

>member
-23 DTANKNQANGN
+23 DAANKNQANGN

-45 NKNTTEADAKKSA
+45 NKSTTEADAKKST

-69 SPLIEK
+69 SPLIET

-80 KRIRHALKDAHTLP
+80 KRIRHDLKDAHTLP

-103 SIADSTRE
+103 SIADSTSV
-111 IKSTTLPVSFVID
+111 IKSATLPVSFVID

-164 AYIITTP
+164 AYIITAP

-222 AGNSAVSSDKVA
+222 AGSSAVSSDKVA

-248 SGQVVGQNLAAGTE
+248 GGQVVGQNLAAGTE

-283 LTKSAQANSVENSI
+283 LTKSAQANSVESSI
-297 NSNANN
+297 NNS
-303 NVSNNTNNHVNSGI
+303 VNSGI

-328 NTQQNVSDTTTKTS
+328 NTQQNVSGTTTKIS

-347 NKRIEA
+347 NKRIET
-353 GASAIDTKIPAS
+353 GTSAIDTKMPAS

-389 TDEMTNLID
+389 TDEMTNLIE
-398 STKNAKY
+398 STKNDKNK
-405 QLVDNKDIT
+405 LVDNKDIT

-427 ISANKNNVSK
+427 ISANKNNVAK
-437 ALELAQS
+437 TLELAQS
-444 QENAMHESSEH
+444 QENAIHESTEH
-455 KKALAAEQAT
+455 KKALAAEQST

-488 AFGNKVSVAE
+488 TFVNKVSAAE
-498 TNESKLPVAELKKE
+498 TNESKLQVAELKKE
-512 ANAGDMAQR
+512 ANAGDTAQR

-564 ITLKSTDDKK
+564 TTLKSTDDKK

-742 QTTNNGTSVESA
+742 QTTNNGTSAESA